1 MSKTHVNK
9 RKIFNDPVYGFVSI
23 PDERIFD
30 IIEQPVFQRLRRIKQ
45 LGLAH
50 MVYPGALHTRF
61 HHSLGTMHLMT
72 SAIAELRLKGFAISK
87 EEQHAAE
94 TAMLLHDVGHGPYS
108 HALEHSIVNHVSHEK
123 ISLWFMQYLNNEFGG
138 SLQMALAIFEDR
150 YEKHFL
156 HKLISSQ
163 FDMDRLDYLKRDSF
177 FTGVSEGTINYERLL
192 NMLQISGDEPVI
204 EYKGIYSVEKFIT
217 ARRIMYWQV
226 YLHKTVLVAEYMAIH
241 LLKRAKWL
249 TMNGESLR
257 AATPALQFFLENDID
272 EAHFVEDP
280 HILETF
286 ALLDDYDIYTSLKLW
301 MRHPDK
307 VLSHLSKAVVNRRL
321 FRIEM
326 QNEPFHQDRID
337 IIREA
342 TKRKYHLSDEETD
355 YFVFFE
361 KTANYTY
368 HPGADNINIL
378 MKDGTVKDITEVSD
392 QLNINLLSKPTTKYF
407 LCYPKDVLRGET
419 AG

>member
-1 MSKTHVNK
+1 MSNLQINK
-9 RKIFNDPVYGFVSI
+9 RKIFNDPVYGFISI
-23 PDERIFD
+23 TDDRIFD
-30 IIEQPVFQRLRRIKQ
+30 IIEHPVFQRLRRIKQ

-50 MVYPGALHTRF
+50 LVYPGALHTRF
-61 HHSLGTMHLMT
+61 HHSLGAMHLMT
-72 SAIAELRLKGFAISK
+72 RALAELRWKGHTITK
-87 EEQHAAE
+87 EEQHATE

-108 HALEHSIVNHVSHEK
+108 HALEHSIVNTVSHEQ
-123 ISLWFMQYLNNEFGG
+123 ISLWFMQRLNTEFGG
-138 SLQMALAIFEDR
+138 SLQMALDIFEDR
-150 YEKHFL
+150 YDKHFL

-192 NMLQISGDEPVI
+192 NMLQIAGDEPVI

-249 TMNGESLR
+249 AMNGQPPK
-257 AATPALQFFLENDID
+257 AATPALQFFLENDIR
-272 EAHFVEDP
+272 EKHFLEDNSV
-280 HILETF
+280 LDAF

-301 MRHPDK
+301 MEHPDK
-307 VLSHLSKAVVNRRL
+307 ILSHLSRALVNRRL

-326 QNEPFHQDRID
+326 QNEPFSQDKINT
-337 IIREA
+337 IRA
-342 TKRKYHLSDEETD
+342 LTKKKYKLTEEKTG

-361 KTANYTY
+361 KTSNYTY
-368 HPGADNINIL
+368 HPGTDNINIL
-378 MKDGTVKDITEVSD
+378 FKEGTVKDITEVSD

-407 LCYPKDVLRGET
+407 LCYPKDIEIPAT
-419 AG
+419 D